1 MQPPALYLIPSPL
14 GQGALHTLP
23 PSVLRHVHALRH
35 FVAERARTARRFI
48 KATGPPYGL
57 DEVQIEELNEHTPF
71 DAVANLLAPLR
82 QGHCMGL
89 LSEAGC
95 PAVAD
100 PGALLVHHAHREGF
114 RVVPLTGPS
123 SLLLALMASGF
134 NGQQFAFHGYLPRK
148 KGELSR
154 RLRQLEQAVRR
165 HGITQIFIEAPYRN
179 AALLRVLLHTLE
191 AASML
196 CIACDLTLETEWIAT
211 RTIGQWRTAPPPPLH
226 KRPAVFLLG
235 RPLTI

>member
-1 MQPPALYLIPSPL
+1 MQPPALYLIPTPL
-14 GQGALHTLP
+14 GEDALHTLSP
-23 PSVLRHVHALRH
+23 HAIRHLHALRH

-48 KATGPPYGL
+48 KATAPPYGL
-57 DEVQIEELNEHTPF
+57 DELHIEELNEHTPSE
-71 DAVANLLAPLR
+71 AVPHLLTPLR
-82 QGHCMGL
+82 QGHSMGL

-114 RVVPLTGPS
+114 SVVPLTGPS
-123 SLLLALMASGF
+123 ALLLALMASGF

-148 KGELSR
+148 KDQLSR
-154 RLRQLEQAVRR
+154 RLRQLEQAVHR

-179 AALLRVLLHTLE
+179 AMLLHALLHTL
-191 AASML
+191 APATML
-196 CIACDLTLETEWIAT
+196 CIACDLTLKTEWIAT
-211 RTIGQWRTAPPPPLH
+211 RAIAQWQATPLPPLH

-235 RPLTI
+235 RPPAV